1 MKVMEYF
8 KWMFSLFYLIAEKM
22 LIPPQQKRIE
32 GGSVVPLRL
41 TMSNDRHN

>member
-1 MKVMEYF
+1 MKVIEYF

-32 GGSVVPLRL
+32 RGNSVPLRL
-41 TMSNDRHN
+41 TMRDEI